1 MFNIF
6 DKEKQKWPI
15 KVWLE
20 DETKLEPECLKQARN
35 LANLDF
41 IHKWIAL
48 MPDTHP
54 GFGMPIGGVIAT
66 ENVIIPNAVGVDI
79 GCGMQFVST
88 NIPVSDLGKVNTPD
102 GSLVENI
109 ISEILRTVPTGF
121 NHHKFKQKCYSVD
134 NFRVQLKENPSRYT
148 PKDLIKELDS
158 AAMQVGT
165 LGGGNHFIEMQIDDE
180 GYLGIMVHSGSRN
193 LGLKICNT
201 FNVLAKEFNA
211 HNVLTSHK
219 EWNLPFFDAN
229 SELGQE
235 YIRWMSFAMEFA
247 KENRSKIMMMVTH
260 TIRNLF
266 KQYVDFGQI
275 QMSETLD
282 CHHNYA
288 SYEMHYNKMV
298 WVHRK
303 GAIRARDGELGIIP
317 GAMGSYSYIVKGK
330 GNPESFE
337 SSSHGAGR
345 LMSRKE
351 AKEKFTVAATV
362 ADLKTQGAVIGKV
375 KKADIGEEAR
385 LAYKDIDQVID
396 NERDL
401 IDPIK
406 KLKTIAVIKG

>member
-6 DKEKQKWPI
+6 DREKQKWPI

-20 DETKLEPECLKQARN
+20 DESELEPECLKQAQN

-41 IHKWIAL
+41 IHKWVAL

-66 ENVIIPNAVGVDI
+66 ENVVIPNAVGVDI
-79 GCGMQFVST
+79 GCGMQFVMT
-88 NIPVSDLGKVNTPD
+88 NIPVAELNKVNTPE
-102 GSLVENI
+102 GRLIEI
-109 ISEILRTVPTGF
+109 IVSEILRAVPTGF
-121 NHHKFKQKCYSVD
+121 SHHKFKHKCIAAD
-134 NFRVQLKENPSRYT
+134 TFRVDLKDNPSRYT
-148 PKDLIKELDS
+148 PKELLKELDS
-158 AAMQVGT
+158 ATMQVGT
-165 LGGGNHFIEMQIDDE
+165 LGGGNHFIELQIDDD
-180 GYLGIMVHSGSRN
+180 GDLGIMVHSGSRN

-201 FNVLAKEFNA
+201 FNALAKESNTM
-211 HNVLTSHK
+211 NGLTIPK
-219 EWNLPFFDAN
+219 AWNLSYLDAS
-229 SELGQE
+229 SELGKE

-247 KENRSKIMMMVTH
+247 KENRTNMMTVVTQ

-266 KQYVDFGQI
+266 KQYVNFGEI
-275 QMSETLD
+275 QMTAALD

-288 SYEMHYNKMV
+288 SYELHYNKMV

-303 GAIRARDGELGIIP
+303 GAISAHEGELGIIP
-317 GAMGSYSYIVKGK
+317 GAMGSYSYIVRGK
-330 GNPESFE
+330 GNPLSFE

-351 AKEKFTVAATV
+351 AKDKFSVVATV
-362 ADLKTQGAVIGKV
+362 EDLKAQGVVIGKV

-385 LAYKDIDQVID
+385 LAYKDIDQVIE

-406 KLKTIAVIKG
+406 KLKSIAVVKG

>member
-6 DKEKQKWPI
+6 DREKQKWPI

-20 DETKLEPECLKQARN
+20 NEADLESECLKQALN

-41 IHKWIAL
+41 IYKWVAL

-79 GCGMQFVST
+79 GCGMQFVLT
-88 NIPVSDLGKVNTPD
+88 NIPVEELKKVNTPD
-102 GSLVENI
+102 GSLIEI
-109 ISEILRTVPTGF
+109 IVSEILITVPTGF
-121 NHHKFKQKCYSVD
+121 SHHKFKQKCNAVD
-134 NFRVQLKENPSRYT
+134 TFRAELSANPSKYT
-148 PKDLIKELDS
+148 PKELLKEIDS

-165 LGGGNHFIEMQIDDE
+165 LGGGNHFIELQIDDE
-180 GYLGIMVHSGSRN
+180 GNLGIMVHSGSRN
-193 LGLKICNT
+193 LGLKICNA
-201 FNVLAKEFNA
+201 FNSLAKESN
-211 HNVLTSHK
+211 TR
-219 EWNLPFFDAN
+219 NLSYLDAS

-247 KENRSKIMMMVTH
+247 KENRTRMMNVVTK
-260 TIRNLF
+260 TILNLF
-266 KQYVDFGQI
+266 KQYVNFGEI
-275 QMSETLD
+275 KLTESLD

-288 SYEMHYNKMV
+288 SYEQHYNKMV

-303 GAIRARDGELGIIP
+303 GAISAREGELGIIP
-317 GAMGSYSYIVKGK
+317 GAMGSYSYIVMGR

-345 LMSRKE
+345 LMSRKD
-351 AKEKFTVAATV
+351 AKVKFSTVATFE
-362 ADLKTQGAVIGKV
+362 DLKAQGVVIGKV
-375 KKADIGEEAR
+375 NKADIGEEAR
-385 LAYKDIDQVID
+385 LAYKDIDQVIE

-406 KLKTIAVIKG
+406 RLKTIAVVKG

>member
-6 DKEKQKWPI
+6 DREKQKWPI

-20 DETKLEPECLKQARN
+20 NEADLEPECLKQARN

-41 IHKWIAL
+41 IYKWVAL

-79 GCGMQFVST
+79 GCGMQFVMT
-88 NIPVSDLGKVNTPD
+88 NIPVEELNKVNTPD
-102 GSLVENI
+102 GSLTEI
-109 ISEILRTVPTGF
+109 IVSEILRAVPTGF
-121 NHHKFKQKCYSVD
+121 SHHKFKQKCNAVD
-134 NFRVQLKENPSRYT
+134 TFRVELTDNPSKYT
-148 PKDLIKELDS
+148 PKDLLKELDS

-165 LGGGNHFIEMQIDDE
+165 LGGGNHFIELQIDDE
-180 GYLGIMVHSGSRN
+180 GNLGIMVHSGSRN

-201 FNVLAKEFNA
+201 FNSLAKESN
-211 HNVLTSHK
+211 TK
-219 EWNLPFFDAN
+219 NLSYLDA
-229 SELGQE
+229 SSGLGQE

-247 KENRSKIMMMVTH
+247 KENRTRMMSVVTK
-260 TIRNLF
+260 TILNLF
-266 KQYVDFGQI
+266 KQYVNFGEI
-275 QMSETLD
+275 KLTESLD

-288 SYEMHYNKMV
+288 SYEQHYNKMV

-303 GAIRARDGELGIIP
+303 GAISAREGEMGIIP
-317 GAMGSYSYIVKGK
+317 GAMGSYSYIVMGR

-345 LMSRKE
+345 LMSRKD
-351 AKEKFTVAATV
+351 AKDKFSTVATFE
-362 ADLKTQGAVIGKV
+362 DLKAQGVVIGKV

-385 LAYKDIDQVID
+385 LAYKDIDQVIE

-406 KLKTIAVIKG
+406 KMKTIAVVKG

>member
-1 MFNIF
+1 
-6 DKEKQKWPI
+6 
-15 KVWLE
+15 
-20 DETKLEPECLKQARN
+20 
-35 LANLDF
+35 
-41 IHKWIAL
+41 
-48 MPDTHP
+48 
-54 GFGMPIGGVIAT
+54 
-66 ENVIIPNAVGVDI
+66 
-79 GCGMQFVST
+79 
-88 NIPVSDLGKVNTPD
+88 
-102 GSLVENI
+102 
-109 ISEILRTVPTGF
+109 
-121 NHHKFKQKCYSVD
+121 
-134 NFRVQLKENPSRYT
+134 
-148 PKDLIKELDS
+148 
-158 AAMQVGT
+158 
-165 LGGGNHFIEMQIDDE
+165 MQIDDK

-201 FNVLAKEFNA
+201 FNALAKKSNA
-211 HNVLTSHK
+211 QNGLNSHK

-235 YIRWMSFAMEFA
+235 YIRWMTFAMEFA
-247 KENRSKIMMMVTH
+247 KENRTNIMTMVTQ

-266 KQYVDFGQI
+266 KQYVDFGHI
-275 QMSETLD
+275 QMSENLD

-288 SYEMHYNKMV
+288 SYELHYNKMV

-303 GAIRARDGELGIIP
+303 GAIRARDGELGVIP
-317 GAMGSYSYIVKGK
+317 GAMGSYSYIVKGR

-351 AKEKFTVAATV
+351 AKEKFTVLATV
-362 ADLKTQGAVIGKV
+362 SDLKNQGVVVGKV

-406 KLKTIAVIKG
+406 KLKTIAVVKG